1 MFRQLSS
8 QGMTIVLSTHNL
20 EEATALCDDVG
31 VVNGGKVVAREVPRN
46 LFVVILRALWLVAR
60 LTALIVLL
68 KTS

>member
-1 MFRQLSS
+1 
-8 QGMTIVLSTHNL
+8 MTIVLSTHNL